1 MKPKWKLI
9 SLLTS
14 TAVGVAL
21 IGMGWDADGAWLRQL
36 AVLCGAFFIGHVAT
50 EALNEGEEE

>member
-1 MKPKWKLI
+1 MDKWKLI

-50 EALNEGEEE
+50 EA